1 MNTRIVIGLSVFVI
15 LLLVGA
21 GVFVMFYAD
30 SSIQQVRVYEV
41 PEYTEPQ
48 PNAQVVVTD
57 TTVSEPEPYVSETAD
72 SSSSDLAVADETIIA
87 SDEVLNEFDMAL
99 ADVEEEEVETTDS
112 AYAAAL
118 NPPTP
123 PTRGLIDLIDA
134 VPDDA
139 TYDEFERTMMD
150 YVLTYYPL
158 AALEPEEVS
167 QLDPQAKAAYD
178 RQEAALHKEVMD
190 MTKEDFASVSP
201 EMLATFPADMA
212 NLFEKEGLMP

>member
-48 PNAQVVVTD
+48 PDAQAVVAD

-72 SSSSDLAVADETIIA
+72 SSNSDLAVADETIIV

-99 ADVEEEEVETTDS
+99 ADVEEEAVETKDS
-112 AYAAAL
+112 AYAAAM

-123 PTRGLIDLIDA
+123 PTRGLVTLIDSF
-134 VPDDA
+134 PDDG
-139 TYDEFERTMMD
+139 TYEEFESYLTD
-150 YVLTYYPL
+150 YALTYYPL
-158 AALEPEEVS
+158 TLLEPEEVR
-167 QLDPQAKAAYD
+167 LLIPQVKAAYD
-178 RQEAALHKEVMD
+178 QQKAAFHKEFVD
-190 MTKEDFASVSP
+190 MFKEDFAAASP
-201 EMLATFPADMA
+201 EMLSRITGDMA
-212 NLFEKEGLMP
+212 TLFKKEGILP

>member
-48 PNAQVVVTD
+48 PDAQAVVAD

-72 SSSSDLAVADETIIA
+72 SSNSDLAVADETIIV
-87 SDEVLNEFDMAL
+87 SEEVLNEFDMAL
-99 ADVEEEEVETTDS
+99 ADVEEEAVETTDS

-123 PTRGLIDLIDA
+123 PERGLIALIDA
-134 VPDDA
+134 APDDA
-139 TYDEFERTMMD
+139 TYEEFERRMTD
-150 YVLTYYPL
+150 YALTYYPL
-158 AALEPEEVS
+158 AVLEPEEVS

-190 MTKEDFASVSP
+190 MIKDDFASMSP
-201 EMLATFPADMA
+201 EMLATFPADMT
-212 NLFEKEGLMP
+212 NLFEKEGVLP